1 MNSSVGLKGASVSST
16 RRHLASAHSHSVER
30 RARIARVAET
40 AGARGLAGKGQRKSS
55 GAVARSAPKGV
66 EDLGNFDDDGIEIE
80 DESDGLSDLDW
91 KGKFFGIYLQ
101 LGVWIT
107 VLSFAGFTGY
117 KKILE
122 SADGAQDVGLLV
134 APTSA
139 ALFLIV
145 SFLAYNSF
153 IQKSEKTD

>member
-91 KGKFFGIYLQ
+91 KGKVRHARTALQ
-101 LGVWIT
+101 FPHTPVRT
-107 VLSFAGFTGY
+107 SAHTHTDARNP
-117 KKILE
+117 
-122 SADGAQDVGLLV
+122 SADPRQDN
-134 APTSA
+134 P
-139 ALFLIV
+139 
-145 SFLAYNSF
+145 N
-153 IQKSEKTD
+153 

>member
-1 MNSSVGLKGASVSST
+1 
-16 RRHLASAHSHSVER
+16 
-30 RARIARVAET
+30 
-40 AGARGLAGKGQRKSS
+40 
-55 GAVARSAPKGV
+55 
-66 EDLGNFDDDGIEIE
+66 
-80 DESDGLSDLDW
+80 
-91 KGKFFGIYLQ
+91 
-101 LGVWIT
+101 